1 MGRSLVAARSGGQ
14 VGVIRNDVWRAGSLE
29 ISSVGSGKRVGYL
42 HGMVPPS
49 DDPPL
54 MNALASLGFEVV
66 APCLPGYGS
75 TSTSSDLRT
84 MHDWVAA
91 TSEIVDIAGINGCPV
106 VASSVG
112 AMLALEL
119 AAVRPE
125 AFAQLVLIAPLGLW
139 RDDLPVADPFA
150 TTLSGQRSLLTNDP
164 SLTASFYDD
173 HLGDDAV
180 VATMQR
186 YTARTATA
194 SLVWPIPEFG
204 LSQRIHR
211 VTCPVTLVWGA
222 DDRIV
227 PPAYSDLFAEC
238 LPNLASSHIV
248 EGAGH
253 LADLEAPRA
262 IAEIVAGV
270 VSHG

>member
-1 MGRSLVAARSGGQ
+1 M
-14 VGVIRNDVWRAGSLE
+14 IRRDVWRAGSLE
-29 ISSVGSGKRVGYL
+29 ISTVGSGRRVGYL

-49 DDPPL
+49 DEQPL

-66 APCLPGYGS
+66 APCLPGYGNTT
-75 TSTSSDLRT
+75 TSPDLRS

-91 TSEIVDIAGINGCPV
+91 TSEIIDIAGINGRPV
-106 VASSVG
+106 LASSIG

-119 AAVRPE
+119 AAIRPE
-125 AFAQLVLIAPLGLW
+125 AFSQLVLIAPLGLW

-150 TTLSGQRSLLTNDP
+150 TTLSGQRSLLTNDAN
-164 SLTASFYDD
+164 LTSSFYDD
-173 HLGDDAV
+173 HQGVDAV
-180 VATMQR
+180 DATMRR

-211 VTCPVTLVWGA
+211 VTCPVTLVWGS

-227 PPAYSDLFAEC
+227 PSAYADLFAES
-238 LPNLASSHIV
+238 LPNLVSCHVV

-253 LADLEAPRA
+253 LADLEAPQA
-262 IAEIVAGV
+262 IAAIVAGV